1 MYLKPAAKT
10 FVYRW
15 KQGKRKRIRKR
26 LKTQRAKSLLQQSIT
41 NKQLEIRAAHYENGN
56 SLLSW
61 FPSLNYVCCERGE
74 TRDKSF

>member
-10 FVYRW
+10 FVYRR

-41 NKQLEIRAAHYENGN
+41 NKQLEITAAHYENGN
-56 SLLSW
+56 SLLS
-61 FPSLNYVCCERGE
+61 
-74 TRDKSF
+74 